1 MPVCTACTHI
11 VAHVKD
17 PTSTFDKKMWYGN
30 MQIMHNTSGIIKIR
44 VVATANGR
52 RRVSELVTETSE
64 TRTTASVFKQD
75 QNT

>member
-1 MPVCTACTHI
+1 
-11 VAHVKD
+11 
-17 PTSTFDKKMWYGN
+17 

>member
-1 MPVCTACTHI
+1 
-11 VAHVKD
+11 
-17 PTSTFDKKMWYGN
+17 
-30 MQIMHNTSGIIKIR
+30 MHNTSRIVKIK

-64 TRTTASVFKQD
+64 ARTTASVLKQD